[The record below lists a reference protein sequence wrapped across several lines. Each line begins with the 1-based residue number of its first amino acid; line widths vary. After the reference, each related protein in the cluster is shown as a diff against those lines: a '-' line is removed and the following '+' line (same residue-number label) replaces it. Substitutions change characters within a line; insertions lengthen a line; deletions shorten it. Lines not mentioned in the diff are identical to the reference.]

1 MNHTHKYIY
10 GDKNR
15 LWNHANEVAH
25 WCETHTQCDC
35 EYHKCLEQDDYTKDG
50 NTCEKCFRDCV
61 KIEGGK

>member
-1 MNHTHKYIY
+1 MKVGELSGEIQ
-10 GDKNR
+10 
-15 LWNHANEVAH
+15 A
-25 WCETHTQCDC
+25 QCDC